1 MVMTMDNGKMN
12 QQGLLEYGPVMRQR
26 NPLLCTM
33 AHTAFYLFYRWNIAG
48 EARPCFRR
56 RQQWYGLHL
65 VKGEH
70 AAKKM
75 SCDTQLDWINKMFVG
90 ANVTSLK
97 KTHAGR
103 SQGAK
108 HAELNGVNEG
118 QIRRA
123 GRWNSDALTNCH
135 LTHLPRKFL
144 RSMAD
149 FNPSMQ
155 GNFYLPRARVLPP
168 RRLEQAIWP
177 FVDEWLASFDDADA
191 DADADAAAVDD
202 KPEGS

>member
-70 AAKKM
+70 AGEEDVVRHAAR
-75 SCDTQLDWINKMFVG
+75 LDQQ
-90 ANVTSLK
+90 NVRRRQRNVVEKDS
-97 KTHAGR
+97 
-103 SQGAK
+103 
-108 HAELNGVNEG
+108 
-118 QIRRA
+118 RRA
-123 GRWNSDALTNCH
+123 AR
-135 LTHLPRKFL
+135 
-144 RSMAD
+144 
-149 FNPSMQ
+149 
-155 GNFYLPRARVLPP
+155 RAPNT
-168 RRLEQAIWP
+168 Q
-177 FVDEWLASFDDADA
+177 S
-191 DADADAAAVDD
+191 
-202 KPEGS
+202 